1 MSTSASTSFKLYL
14 ICFIV
19 YILVYFLNIYMF
31 VYLWYE
37 IFINIL
43 TFSGYS
49 KASQRQGVSS
59 LQSVSTAGTRSLGNR
74 QGIYE
79 FFLTCFSSN
88 C

>member
-1 MSTSASTSFKLYL
+1 
-14 ICFIV
+14 
-19 YILVYFLNIYMF
+19 MF

-79 FFLTCFSSN
+79 FFLTCFSYNSLMCN
-88 C
+88 RIMLIIELVPECQSFIKSMY

>member
-1 MSTSASTSFKLYL
+1 M
-14 ICFIV
+14 
-19 YILVYFLNIYMF
+19 YFLHIYIYMF

-37 IFINIL
+37 IFIDIL

-79 FFLTCFSSN
+79 FFLPDLVPIV
-88 C
+88 

>member
-1 MSTSASTSFKLYL
+1 M
-14 ICFIV
+14 
-19 YILVYFLNIYMF
+19 YFLHIYIYMF

-37 IFINIL
+37 IFIDIL

-79 FFLTCFSSN
+79 IFLPVLVPIV
-88 C
+88 

>member
-1 MSTSASTSFKLYL
+1 M
-14 ICFIV
+14 
-19 YILVYFLNIYMF
+19 YFLHLCINMF

-43 TFSGYS
+43 TFLGYS
-49 KASQRQGVSS
+49 KATQRQGVSS

-79 FFLTCFSSN
+79 FFRTCFSSN
-88 C
+88 CLVCNRIMLIIE

>member
-1 MSTSASTSFKLYL
+1 M
-14 ICFIV
+14 
-19 YILVYFLNIYMF
+19 YFLHIYIYMF

-37 IFINIL
+37 IFIDIL

-79 FFLTCFSSN
+79 FFLPVLVPIV
-88 C
+88 